1 MNILLVC
8 EGITESSIIAQP
20 WKHVYELARRMI
32 KYGHQVKILTNHKGK
47 KSICKEEIN
56 GVPIHRIKK
65 GKFLFDSGD
74 LLKYLNDDRVDVINW
89 HGSDVWSTI
98 HLWRIRRKLE
108 NNVVWTLHSG
118 PLSIHDFKSLKFT
131 ELFTLYRFWN
141 NVLNALIPSWIVKE
155 WINLPEIKQVITLS
169 QRLKEYLIKN
179 GITNESRV
187 KVIRSGVDVEE
198 FNPLNQKMIL
208 ENELFEI
215 NNDDDKIILYFG
227 PLSTFRGVD
236 TLLAAIP
243 KIAKK
248 FPSARLILLA
258 RGSLS
263 TKEERKLEKMAKNTK
278 NVHVVKG
285 ILKDKILMGYLS
297 LADVVVLPFK
307 FWPQVECPLTLLEAM
322 AMAKPVISTNVGAI
336 PEIIV
341 NNKNGI
347 LVPPKKPEVLAEAIV
362 ELLNDKEFALKI
374 GENARRH
381 VVRLHSWDIVVK
393 ETLETFTDTLN
404 YTDMDGCG
412 FSHET

>member
-1 MNILLVC
+1 MDILLVC
-8 EGITESSIIAQP
+8 EGITESSIVAQP
-20 WKHVYELARRMI
+20 WKHVYELAQKMI
-32 KYGHQVKILTNHKGK
+32 KYGHQVKILTSHEGK

-65 GKFLFDSGD
+65 GKFLFDLDD
-74 LLKYLNDDRVDVINW
+74 LLKYLNDNQVDVINW
-89 HGSDVWSTI
+89 HGSDVWSII
-98 HLWRIRRKLE
+98 HLWRIRMKLK

-131 ELFTLYRFWN
+131 ELFILYKFWN
-141 NVLNALIPSWIVKE
+141 NILNALIPSWIVKE

-179 GITNESRV
+179 GITDESKV
-187 KVIRSGVDVEE
+187 KVIRSGVDIEK

-215 NNDDDKIILYFG
+215 NNNDDKIILYFG

-248 FPSARLILLA
+248 FPSAKLILLA

-263 TKEERKLEKMAKNTK
+263 TKEERRLEKMAKSTK
-278 NVHVVKG
+278 NVHIVKG
-285 ILKDKILMGYLS
+285 ILKDEILVNYLS
-297 LADVVVLPFK
+297 LADIVVLPFK

-341 NNKNGI
+341 NKENGI
-347 LVPPKKPEVLAEAIV
+347 LVPPKKHEVLAEAIL
-362 ELLNDKEFALKI
+362 ELLDNKELALKI
-374 GENARRH
+374 GENARKH
-381 VVRLHSWDIVVK
+381 VVRFHSWDVIVK
-393 ETLETFTDTLN
+393 ETLETFTATFDHTG
-404 YTDMDGCG
+404 MDGS
-412 FSHET
+412 FSR

>member
-1 MNILLVC
+1 M
-8 EGITESSIIAQP
+8 
-20 WKHVYELARRMI
+20 
-32 KYGHQVKILTNHKGK
+32 
-47 KSICKEEIN
+47 
-56 GVPIHRIKK
+56 
-65 GKFLFDSGD
+65 
-74 LLKYLNDDRVDVINW
+74 
-89 HGSDVWSTI
+89 
-98 HLWRIRRKLE
+98 
-108 NNVVWTLHSG
+108 
-118 PLSIHDFKSLKFT
+118 
-131 ELFTLYRFWN
+131 
-141 NVLNALIPSWIVKE
+141 
-155 WINLPEIKQVITLS
+155 PEIKQVITLS

-179 GITNESRV
+179 GITNESKV
-187 KVIRSGVDVEE
+187 KVIRSGVDTEK
-198 FNPLNQKMIL
+198 FNSLNQKMTL

-215 NNDDDKIILYFG
+215 NNNDDKIILYFG

-263 TKEERKLEKMAKNTK
+263 TREERKLAKMAKSTK

-285 ILKDKILMGYLS
+285 VLRDELLVSYLS
-297 LADVVVLPFK
+297 LADVIVLPFK

-322 AMAKPVISTNVGAI
+322 AMEKPVITTNVGAI

-341 NNKNGI
+341 NNENGI
-347 LVPPKKPEVLAEAIV
+347 LVPPKKHEVLAEAIV

-381 VVRLHSWDIVVK
+381 AVRFHSWDIVVK
-393 ETLETFTDTLN
+393 ETLETFTDALN
-404 YTDMDGCG
+404 YTDIDGCG